1 MDKSEEE
8 LVEATRKEM
17 ESLGL
22 KPAEPE
28 AVEPTETT
36 PEVKPET
43 PEKEETKVE
52 PKPEEVSNKEPS
64 LKDWKHEYK
73 ETLKTELQAEFDKK
87 LEEMKAEMSKTKPNE
102 VTTENLEEEVKK
114 LAAELQFDEA
124 KTRRII
130 EVARKGIEPLTADDK
145 KLLEEYR
152 ADKEARQ
159 AKDAEREQDEIFN
172 TEWNEVLPSIKTQYP
187 NATDEQLQS
196 AKDALDELSHSEKY
210 HEMDMDYILFKE
222 KESLGKILF
231 SPKQSTFES
240 PRTAPLDDTSDEWP
254 EITAN
259 MTPNQILAAEK
270 KRERIAEGLGREKV
284 KVTTR
289 DDSGKAIER
298 FE

>member
-1 MDKSEEE
+1 MPDENE

-64 LKDWKHEYK
+64 PRDFKEYK
-73 ETLKTELQAEFDKK
+73 AELRAELQADYDKR
-87 LEEMKAEMSKTKPNE
+87 LADLKAEMSKTKPNE

-159 AKDAEREQDEIFN
+159 AKDAEREQDEIFT

-231 SPKQSTFES
+231 SPKKATFES
-240 PRTAPLDDTSDEWP
+240 PRNAPLDDTSDEWP

-270 KRERIAEGLGREKV
+270 KRERITEGLGKDKV
-284 KVTTR
+284 RITTR
-289 DDSGKAIER
+289 DDSGRATER

>member
-1 MDKSEEE
+1 
-8 LVEATRKEM
+8 
-17 ESLGL
+17 
-22 KPAEPE
+22 
-28 AVEPTETT
+28 
-36 PEVKPET
+36 
-43 PEKEETKVE
+43 
-52 PKPEEVSNKEPS
+52 
-64 LKDWKHEYK
+64 
-73 ETLKTELQAEFDKK
+73 
-87 LEEMKAEMSKTKPNE
+87 MKAEMSKSKPNE
-102 VTTENLEEEVKK
+102 TTTENLEEEVKK

-159 AKDAEREQDEIFN
+159 AKDAEREQDEIFT

-187 NATDEQLQS
+187 NATDEQLQA

-240 PRTAPLDDTSDEWP
+240 PRNAPLDDTSDEWP

-270 KRERIAEGLGREKV
+270 KRERIAEGLGKDKV
-284 KVTTR
+284 KITTR
-289 DDSGKAIER
+289 DDSGRATER